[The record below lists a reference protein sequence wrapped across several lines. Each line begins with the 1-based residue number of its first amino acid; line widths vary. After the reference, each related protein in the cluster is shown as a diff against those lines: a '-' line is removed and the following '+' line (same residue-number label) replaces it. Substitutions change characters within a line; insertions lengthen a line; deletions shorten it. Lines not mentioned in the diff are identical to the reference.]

1 MAVTDRR
8 YNKQEDN
15 MAEFEFTLKT
25 DLAPIRDATVVA
37 NFDEALAAVRQIVAT
52 YQNLAVT
59 PDTVREAAG
68 DRARLRKLRD
78 RIDDQRKA
86 VKAAYMAPVDAY
98 TAAAKPILDEI
109 DAAINNIDGQVKAFE
124 ERERQEKLGRL
135 REFFDEQNAKACGVV
150 EWDKIAARHP
160 EWKNK
165 GCTEDKAKSDILTEF
180 AGIERGIKALSGPGY
195 EEKYRVPMIDKF
207 LEKYDLYEATTL
219 YTTLKQREAEEAARQ
234 QREAERAR
242 ADAERK
248 LREAEAERQRRQI
261 AAETAQALN
270 REFTRAETETSTAA
284 EDGGDAPIQ
293 TAPAVKRVEF
303 WVEVTSEQAKALGRF
318 LRENGIRYGAIG
330 REG

>member
-1 MAVTDRR
+1 
-8 YNKQEDN
+8 

-25 DLAPIRDATVVA
+25 DLAPIRDGTVVA
-37 NFDEALAAVRQIVAT
+37 NFDEALAAVRQIVAP

-124 ERERQEKLGRL
+124 ERERQEKLSRL

-180 AGIERGIKALSGPGY
+180 AGIERDLQAIHSPAY
-195 EEKYRVPMIDKF
+195 EQYRLVMIEKYCERYNLADAINV
-207 LEKYDLYEATTL
+207 
-219 YTTLKQREAEEAARQ
+219 YTQIKRREAM
-234 QREAERAR
+234 EAERKKREEEEAR
-242 ADAERK
+242 AAAERK
-248 LREAEAERQRRQI
+248 LMEAEAERQRRQI
-261 AAETAQALN
+261 ATETTNALN
-270 REFTRAETETSTAA
+270 REFTRAETETPAAA
-284 EDGGDAPIQ
+284 EDGGDVPVQ

-303 WVEVTSEQAKALGRF
+303 WVEVTREQSKALGRF

>member
-1 MAVTDRR
+1 MAVDNRR
-8 YNKQEDN
+8 YNEEDN

-25 DLAPIRDATVVA
+25 DLAPIRDGTVVA
-37 NFDEALAAVRQIVAT
+37 NFDEALAAVRQIVAP

-124 ERERQEKLGRL
+124 ERERTEKLDRI
-135 REFFDEQNAKACGVV
+135 RAYFDEQNAKAAELV

-160 EWKNK
+160 DWKNK
-165 GCTEDKAKSDILTEF
+165 GCSEEKAKSDIQIDF
-180 AGIERGIKALSGPGY
+180 AGIERDLQAIHSPAY
-195 EEKYRVPMIDKF
+195 EQYRAMMIEKYCERYNLSDAINVYTQIKRR
-207 LEKYDLYEATTL
+207 EAMEAERKKREEEEARAAAERKL
-219 YTTLKQREAEEAARQ
+219 LEAEEAH
-234 QREAERAR
+234 
-242 ADAERK
+242 
-248 LREAEAERQRRQI
+248 QRRQI
-261 AAETAQALN
+261 AAETANALN
-270 REFTRAETETSTAA
+270 REFTRAEAETPTVA

-293 TAPAVKRVEF
+293 TVPAVKRVEF
-303 WVEVTSEQAKALGRF
+303 WVEVTSEQAKALGTF
-318 LRENGIRYGAIG
+318 LKSNGIKYGAIR